1 VPTSATTA
9 EAAGAAG
16 TSAPIGRLP
25 VGRAFQHLG
34 TVWARAM
41 GECLSAAGWPADAG
55 FRPGC
60 VGVMLFADRL
70 GRASQKELSDAMG
83 LDPSDVVGLID
94 ILEAAGLV
102 ARERDETD
110 RRRYAIVLT
119 PLGRERAQELR
130 AMVTALNEE
139 LLSPLDADER
149 ASFVAMLGRLVEHH
163 RRP

>member
-1 VPTSATTA
+1 
-9 EAAGAAG
+9 
-16 TSAPIGRLP
+16 
-25 VGRAFQHLG
+25 
-34 TVWARAM
+34 
-41 GECLSAAGWPADAG
+41 
-55 FRPGC
+55 
-60 VGVMLFADRL
+60 
-70 GRASQKELSDAMG
+70 MG